1 MANNAIG
8 DIAIEAFTCMMIF
21 KNIFS
26 FGLTWSGY
34 HWLVVGGID
43 TVFIAV
49 ASVQIGICLLTIPL
63 YIFGKKNRS
72 FFARHDILKIL
83 GLW

>member
-1 MANNAIG
+1 MLFTNDWAA

-34 HWLVVGGID
+34 DWLVAYGIKPVFIVIASIQVGICFL
-43 TVFIAV
+43 TVFM
-49 ASVQIGICLLTIPL
+49 C
-63 YIFGKKNRS
+63 K
-72 FFARHDILKIL
+72 
-83 GLW
+83 